1 MNVAVVPVSARRA
14 APAALG
20 SYDRAR
26 RAAAL
31 GAHGLAHSRAR
42 AVELARRFGQ
52 ALVGVGD
59 AVLAADGDVL
69 LRALLVLGGTQ
80 RVVRARAQPWFGFG
94 LG

>member
-20 SYDRAR
+20 PYDRAR

-31 GAHGLAHSRAR
+31 LARSRAR
-42 AVELARRFGQ
+42 AVELARRLGK